1 MDPIE
6 QINANTALITE
17 AMGLARQNR
26 RAAAATCR
34 LAVDLIAI
42 ALDDGPV
49 EERAAAVEIAVR
61 TCLAASEPNPQ
72 A

>member
-17 AMGLARQNR
+17 AAEIARQNR
-26 RAAAATCR
+26 RAAAATGR
-34 LAVDLIAI
+34 LVVDLIAI

-49 EERAAAVEIAVR
+49 EERAAAVEVAVR
-61 TCLAASEPNPQ
+61 TCLAASES